1 MIQSVNKVVLIGN
14 LGRDPEVRH
23 FENGGVVASFSL
35 ATSESFLDS
44 QTGERREITDWHDVV
59 AWRGLALVAEKILTR
74 GARVYVEG
82 KLKKRSYQDKE
93 GLSKTVFEV
102 VANELILLSKPEV
115 KPPALGPYTAQTNV
129 NSAVPEV
136 FREEDDDILPF

>member
-1 MIQSVNKVVLIGN
+1 MSQSVNKVILLGN

-23 FENGGVVASFSL
+23 FENGAVVASFSV
-35 ATSESFLDS
+35 ATSESFSDA

-59 AWRGLALVAEKILTR
+59 AWRGLALVAEKILTK

-102 VANELILLSKPEV
+102 VAEELILLSKPEV
-115 KPPALGPYTAQTNV
+115 KPPTMAPYTEQSTV
-129 NSAVPEV
+129 NSNVPEV
-136 FREEDDDILPF
+136 FREKEDDILPF

>member
-1 MIQSVNKVVLIGN
+1 MSQSVNKIILLGN

-23 FENGGVVASFSL
+23 FENGGVVASFSV
-35 ATSESFLDS
+35 ATSESFSDA

-59 AWRGLALVAEKILTR
+59 AWRGLALVAEKILTK

-102 VANELILLSKPEV
+102 VAEELILLSKPEV
-115 KPPALGPYTAQTNV
+115 KPPMAPYTEQSTV
-129 NSAVPEV
+129 NSNVPEV
-136 FREEDDDILPF
+136 FREKEDDILPF